1 LNGTENNIDEVKKEE
16 GGAILSLFFFGIV
29 FHYLSSTVRKK
40 KKKRNRG
47 FTSFFF
53 FYIPVLK
60 LVVQK
65 IHFVTNTKQS
75 LSVFHNYYFAFRVY
89 FTLQLTCFKAKVL
102 IFITL

>member
-16 GGAILSLFFFGIV
+16 GGAILSLFFLELFFTISAP
-29 FHYLSSTVRKK
+29 LSGKK